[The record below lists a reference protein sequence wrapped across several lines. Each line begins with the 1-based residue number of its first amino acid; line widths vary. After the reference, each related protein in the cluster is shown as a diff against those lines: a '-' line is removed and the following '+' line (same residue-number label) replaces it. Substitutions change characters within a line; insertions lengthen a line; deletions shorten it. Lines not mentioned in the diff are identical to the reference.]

1 MAITLSTAYS
11 ANVAGGN
18 LPAAS
23 TFTITGIT
31 VPADA
36 TAALLFMHGG
46 YGTTTGDT
54 LDISNFDADTDD
66 HFTFL
71 DDGWDKASDREIVG
85 AYYLLYG
92 QTGFPTR
99 GATNQTFT
107 GSLTYAPGYSM
118 TFVIVFLSG
127 TVTDG
132 TFVIGSNG
140 TTSTQANPWTSASL
154 GSLGAADLAMIAGTE
169 YAAAVT
175 VTGNSQTEL
184 ASGLFDQDG
193 WAIGYKVA
201 SATMVMTVA
210 SGGYQGGVA
219 FAVKAAAGGAVVLT
233 LLTADLEITSNQDST
248 TASVSPA
255 AGSVLYVAV
264 GATEAGSGTSG
275 TAALSG
281 VMATWTQ
288 IASVAFASR
297 RYLWWFRGTGTIT
310 NGTITISVTIDGG
323 TRETK
328 YWSVIQA
335 TGVDGTTPNDA
346 ATTSI
351 TTDTGITL
359 SDVGT
364 LGADDKVLAAFCHED
379 NEAVTLTD
387 QTQLS
392 HTANATGVRT
402 LTVGYGTD
410 DTPSATWATLA
421 GSAAGGFIVNA
432 AAGGAVDSNFI
443 FSRW

>member
-11 ANVAGGN
+11 ANVAGSG

-107 GSLTYAPGYSM
+107 GSLTYAPGFSM

-210 SGGYQGGVA
+210 SGVLQGGVA
-219 FAVKAAAGGAVVLT
+219 FAVKAEGGASQF
-233 LLTADLEITSNQDST
+233 ARPSSD
-248 TASVSPA
+248 
-255 AGSVLYVAV
+255 VAV
-264 GATEAGSGTSG
+264 GGWNNQVPNQTDVFESINE
-275 TAALSG
+275 TAALLSDTDYVQSG
-281 VMATWTQ
+281 AAPVDDTLIVGLTA
-288 IASVAFASR
+288 INPPGA
-297 RYLWWFRGTGTIT
+297 GT
-310 NGTITISVTIDGG
+310 VTI
-323 TRETK
+323 RIRAK
-328 YWSVIQA
+328 F
-335 TGVDGTTPNDA
+335 
-346 ATTSI
+346 
-351 TTDTGITL
+351 L
-359 SDVGT
+359 
-364 LGADDKVLAAFCHED
+364 
-379 NEAVTLTD
+379 
-387 QTQLS
+387 
-392 HTANATGVRT
+392 
-402 LTVGYGTD
+402 
-410 DTPSATWATLA
+410 
-421 GSAAGGFIVNA
+421 
-432 AAGGAVDSNFI
+432 
-443 FSRW
+443 

>member
-11 ANVAGGN
+11 TNVSGGN

-31 VPADA
+31 VPSDA

-118 TFVIVFLSG
+118 TCVIVFLSG

-132 TFVIGSNG
+132 TFVIGSDG

-154 GSLGAADLAMIAGTE
+154 GTLGAADLGMIAGTE
-169 YAAAVT
+169 YADAVT

-184 ASGLFDQDG
+184 ASGLYDQDG
-193 WAIGYKVA
+193 WAIGYKLA
-201 SATMVMTVA
+201 SATMTMSVVT
-210 SGGYQGGVA
+210 GNLCGGVA
-219 FAVKAAAGGAVVLT
+219 FAVKAAAASGGLT
-233 LLTADLEITSNQDST
+233 FAATDAQGTQAD
-248 TASVSPA
+248 
-255 AGSVLYVAV
+255 
-264 GATEAGSGTSG
+264 
-275 TAALSG
+275 
-281 VMATWTQ
+281 
-288 IASVAFASR
+288 
-297 RYLWWFRGTGTIT
+297 
-310 NGTITISVTIDGG
+310 
-323 TRETK
+323 
-328 YWSVIQA
+328 A
-335 TGVDGTTPNDA
+335 TGGFRTMA
-346 ATTSI
+346 ATV
-351 TTDTGITL
+351 TDNL
-359 SDVGT
+359 
-364 LGADDKVLAAFCHED
+364 
-379 NEAVTLTD
+379 
-387 QTQLS
+387 
-392 HTANATGVRT
+392 NA
-402 LTVGYGTD
+402 
-410 DTPSATWATLA
+410 
-421 GSAAGGFIVNA
+421 
-432 AAGGAVDSNFI
+432 
-443 FSRW
+443 